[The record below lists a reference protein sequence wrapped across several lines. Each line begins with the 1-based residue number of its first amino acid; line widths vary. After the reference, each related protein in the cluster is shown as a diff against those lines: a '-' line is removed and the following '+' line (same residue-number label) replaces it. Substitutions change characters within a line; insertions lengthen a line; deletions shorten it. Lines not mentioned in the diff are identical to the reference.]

1 MTFVVTIFWRPLLNK
16 KTPFSDRGGHD
27 MVDLPSQ
34 NLEIALLWA
43 YLGTYLCI
51 GGPS

>member
-1 MTFVVTIFWRPLLNK
+1 
-16 KTPFSDRGGHD
+16 

-43 YLGTYLCI
+43 YLGTYLSI
-51 GGPS
+51 GGPSLIVL